1 MSFIEY
7 PAFPHLRATFPQPRA
22 PDYRKKRVEIR
33 PTSSDNA
40 GYLPEVPMT

>member
-22 PDYRKKRVEIR
+22 PDYRKKPGECR
-33 PTSSDNA
+33 PSFADA
-40 GYLPEVPMT
+40 GHFPEDPMT